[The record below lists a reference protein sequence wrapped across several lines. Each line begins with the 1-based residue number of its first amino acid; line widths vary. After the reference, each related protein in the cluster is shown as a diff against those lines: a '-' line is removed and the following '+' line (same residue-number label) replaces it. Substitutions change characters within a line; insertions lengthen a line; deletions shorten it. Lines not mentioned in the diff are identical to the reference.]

1 MNKKEAEAV
10 KRKLQA
16 LEGLMLRHMWTSMTP
31 SPDDKFAEEVK
42 RETEECQEK
51 PE

>member
-16 LEGLMLRHMWTSMTP
+16 LEWLMQRHMWTSMTP
-31 SPDDKFAEEVK
+31 GPDDKLAEEAK
-42 RETEECQEK
+42 KETEECQEK